1 MEDLT
6 KRLSEYIAHETFLTL
21 PPHIKAEIKRRI
33 LDYCGVVLA
42 GSMRMESRIMHKI
55 VRELGGTEESTLFGF
70 GDRTSCLNAAL
81 ANGTTSHIVELGDW
95 TKYLMHPGETMLSAA
110 FALGERE
117 RVNGQLFMSAAV
129 VGYEAELRI
138 ALAGN
143 PGIRMR
149 GFHTI
154 GTVGPFGAAA
164 ACSKILGFDADLV
177 EQSLGLAG
185 SQSAGLLIFLEGGGS
200 MSKRLQAGKANYSGL
215 LAALLAREGFI
226 GPRRILESDKG
237 FFKAFVQWNE
247 YPYHMERV
255 LDGLGERYEIM
266 KTNIKIHSC
275 CGPLHPGLDAL
286 ETIVK
291 ENGVEEGNI
300 EKIVVRSFLNA
311 VDGHEEIA
319 PDTVVGATMSYPYCI
334 AALLMTGR
342 VLVTEFT
349 EEKLKDREFMNKVE
363 EIGQKCEI
371 VLDPEIDRAYPEK
384 YSALVR
390 VITKDGK
397 SYERFV
403 ENPRGFYP
411 ENPVS
416 DEQLREKFRIL
427 ATQVLTEKEAE
438 QIIEIVDSLEELNDI
453 NQVTKLLYPQK

>member
-1 MEDLT
+1 
-6 KRLSEYIAHETFLTL
+6 
-21 PPHIKAEIKRRI
+21 
-33 LDYCGVVLA
+33 VLRA
-42 GSMRMESRIMHKI
+42 PS
-55 VRELGGTEESTLFGF
+55 
-70 GDRTSCLNAAL
+70 
-81 ANGTTSHIVELGDW
+81 
-95 TKYLMHPGETMLSAA
+95 
-110 FALGERE
+110 
-117 RVNGQLFMSAAV
+117 
-129 VGYEAELRI
+129 
-138 ALAGN
+138 
-143 PGIRMR
+143 
-149 GFHTI
+149 
-154 GTVGPFGAAA
+154 
-164 ACSKILGFDADLV
+164 
-177 EQSLGLAG
+177 
-185 SQSAGLLIFLEGGGS
+185 
-200 MSKRLQAGKANYSGL
+200 
-215 LAALLAREGFI
+215 
-226 GPRRILESDKG
+226 
-237 FFKAFVQWNE
+237 
-247 YPYHMERV
+247 
-255 LDGLGERYEIM
+255 
-266 KTNIKIHSC
+266 
-275 CGPLHPGLDAL
+275 PGLDAL

-363 EIGQKCEI
+363 KIGQKCEI

-453 NQVTKLLYPQK
+453 NQLTKLLYPQK